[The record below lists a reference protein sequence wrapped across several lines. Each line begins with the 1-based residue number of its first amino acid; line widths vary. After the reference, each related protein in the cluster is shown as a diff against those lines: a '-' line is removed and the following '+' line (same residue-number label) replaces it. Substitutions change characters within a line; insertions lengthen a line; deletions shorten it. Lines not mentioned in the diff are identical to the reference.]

1 MNSQDL
7 PVANLLSLYQL
18 TAQDAELIIQNMRDT
33 LYRVDETGRLVY
45 VSPSAEELTG
55 YSRREL
61 IGMVVTDIYMYPE
74 KREEFLERLKT
85 GNGIL
90 DNYEVE
96 LRHKKGHGVWV
107 LINVRYFHDNH
118 GKLAGIEGII
128 RDITSR
134 KLTEQALDY
143 EREKAEVTL
152 KSIADGVITTDV
164 HGHIEYLNPTAT
176 TITGWQLAA
185 AKGMHIETVYHPI
198 SDSELLQVSNP
209 VTECLRTGNS
219 VMFTNIRLLTRQDGR
234 EFAIR
239 DSASPIRN
247 REGAI
252 IGVVLIIHDVTHIR
266 DMSQQL
272 AFQAS
277 HDAHT
282 GLLNR
287 RAFEQHVLQALEA
300 SHTQGIQ
307 HVLCYMDLDQFKI
320 INDTCG
326 HIAGD
331 TMLVQLAHT
340 MQSFVRDGDTIAR
353 LGGDEFGLLLE
364 NCPLERGLEIAEEI
378 RESIASFRFVWQE
391 KMFEI
396 GISIGMV
403 VLEQSSGDVT
413 DVLSKADSACFIAK
427 DKGRNCVY
435 IYQDEGKG
443 LSPQHREMHWAHEIQ
458 RAFQENYFCLYAQDI
473 VPLNGASERHCEILL
488 RINSGEELVP
498 PMAFIPAAERY
509 SLMQKID
516 RWVIQKTLLQL
527 AQMQAMQPLDR
538 IYSINLSGS
547 TIADAGFCNFL
558 LSALGEYGVPSQNLC
573 FEITETAAISNLTNA
588 IRLIGSVRDYG
599 CQFALDDF
607 GCGLSSFSYLKNL
620 PVQYLKIDGSFVRD
634 IHKDRINYSMVSAIN
649 NIGHVMGLKTIAEF
663 VESPAIMPKLREIG
677 VDYAQGNH
685 IGEPQPWACPSAVGG
700 AV

>member
-1 MNSQDL
+1 MSSQDL
-7 PVANLLSLYQL
+7 PLSLLSLYQL

-33 LYRVDETGRLVY
+33 LYRVDVSGRLVY

-55 YSRREL
+55 YTTNEL
-61 IGMVVTDIYMYPE
+61 IGTRVTDIYMYPE
-74 KREEFLERLKT
+74 KRAEFLERLRSAD
-85 GNGIL
+85 GYL

-96 LRHKKGHGVWV
+96 LRHKQGRGVWV
-107 LINVRYFHDNH
+107 LINVRYFHDDKGNV
-118 GKLAGIEGII
+118 AGIEGII

-143 EREKAEVTL
+143 EREKAQVTL

-164 HGHIEYLNPTAT
+164 HGHIEYLNPMAT
-176 TITGWQLAA
+176 TITGWQLSA
-185 AKGMHIETVYHPI
+185 AKGMAIETVYHPV
-198 SDSELLQVSNP
+198 SDVEIFQESNP
-209 VTECLRTGNS
+209 VTECMRTGES
-219 VMFTNIRLLTRQDGR
+219 VMFANIRTMTREDGR

-247 REGAI
+247 REGEI

-287 RAFEQHVLQALEA
+287 RAFEQRVLHALEA
-300 SHTQGIQ
+300 SHMHGVQ

-340 MQSFVRDGDTIAR
+340 MQSYVRDGDTIAR

-364 NCPLERGLEIAEEI
+364 NCPLERGVEIAEEI

-396 GISIGMV
+396 GISIGIV
-403 VLEQSSGDVT
+403 VLEQTSGDLT

-435 IYQDEGKG
+435 VYHEDEKG
-443 LSPQHREMHWAHEIQ
+443 LSAQHREMHWAHEIQ
-458 RAFQENYFCLYAQDI
+458 HAFQENYFCLFTQDI
-473 VPLNGASERHCEILL
+473 IPLNGGNERHSEILL
-488 RINSGEELVP
+488 RIDRNDELIP

-516 RWVIQKTLLQL
+516 RWVIQKTLMHLTQLQRPQGL
-527 AQMQAMQPLDR
+527 ER

-547 TIADAGFCNFL
+547 SIADAGFCDFL
-558 LSALGEYGVPSQNLC
+558 LHALDEYDIPGEHLC
-573 FEITETAAISNLTNA
+573 FEITETAAISNFVNA
-588 IRLIGSVRDYG
+588 TRLIRGVREKG

-620 PVQYLKIDGSFVRD
+620 PVQFLKIDGSFVRD
-634 IHKDRINYSMVSAIN
+634 IHTDNINFSMVSAIN

-663 VESPAIMPKLREIG
+663 VESASILPKLQEIG
-677 VDYAQGNH
+677 VDFAQGNH
-685 IGEPQPWACPSAVGG
+685 IGPPVRWYCPADTD
-700 AV
+700 

>member
-7 PVANLLSLYQL
+7 PVTTLLSLNQI

-33 LYRVDETGRLVY
+33 LYRVDAMGRLTY
-45 VSPSAEELTG
+45 VSPAVEELLDYTPK
-55 YSRREL
+55 EL
-61 IGMVVTDIYMYPE
+61 IGTLVTDYYMHPE
-74 KREEFLERLKT
+74 KRGEFLERLNEAK
-85 GNGIL
+85 GFL

-96 LRHKKGHGVWV
+96 LRHKSGHGVWV
-107 LINVRYFHDNH
+107 LINVRYFNDEQGNV
-118 GKLAGIEGII
+118 AGIEGII

-134 KLTEQALDY
+134 KLTEQALEF
-143 EREKAEVTL
+143 EREKAQVTL

-164 HGHIEYLNPTAT
+164 YGHIEYMNPMAS

-185 AKGMHIETVYHPI
+185 AKGLEIKTVYHPV
-198 SDSELLQVSNP
+198 SDSDVLQVLNP
-209 VTECLRTGNS
+209 VTECLRTGES
-219 VMFTNIRLLTRQDGR
+219 VMFANIRLLSRQDGK

-247 REGAI
+247 REAEI

-287 RAFEQHVLQALEA
+287 RAFEQRVLRALED
-300 SHTQGIQ
+300 SHKHGVK

-331 TMLVQLAHT
+331 MMLVQIAHT

-364 NCPLERGLEIAEEI
+364 NCPLERGVEIAEEV

-403 VLEQSSGDVT
+403 TLEQHSGDLT
-413 DVLSKADSACFIAK
+413 EVLSKADSACFIAK

-435 IYQDEGKG
+435 IYREEERG
-443 LSPQHREMHWAHEIQ
+443 LSYQHREMHWAHEIQ
-458 RAFQENYFCLYAQDI
+458 RAFQENHFCLYTQDI
-473 VPLNGASERHCEILL
+473 MPLNGNTDHHCEILI
-488 RINSGEELVP
+488 RINSGNELVP

-516 RWVIQKTLLQL
+516 RWVIQKTLNKLQQL
-527 AQMQAMQPLDR
+527 QQQGALDR

-547 TIADAGFCNFL
+547 SIADAGFCHFL
-558 LSALGEYGVPSQNLC
+558 LSALAEYNVSCSNIC
-573 FEITETAAISNLTNA
+573 FEITETTAISNMTNA
-588 IRLIGSVRDYG
+588 IKLISSVREHG
-599 CQFALDDF
+599 CHFALDDF
-607 GCGLSSFSYLKNL
+607 GCGLSSFSYLKNF

-634 IHKDRINYSMVSAIN
+634 VHKDRINYSMVEAIN

-663 VESPAIMPKLREIG
+663 VESPPILHKVEEIG
-677 VDYAQGNH
+677 LDYAQGNL
-685 IGEPQPWACPSAVGG
+685 IGVPSLWFCSSDAE
-700 AV
+700 

>member
-1 MNSQDL
+1 MKIQDIPAASVL
-7 PVANLLSLYQL
+7 DLNQI

-33 LYRVDETGRLVY
+33 LYRVDTTGRLIY
-45 VSPSAEELTG
+45 ASPSAEELLG
-55 YSRREL
+55 YIPDEL
-61 IGMVVTDIYMYPE
+61 VGTDVANLYMYPE
-74 KREEFLERLKT
+74 KRGEFLDRIKQ
-85 GNGIL
+85 GDGYL

-96 LRHKKGHGVWV
+96 LRHRNGSGIWV
-107 LINVRYFHDNH
+107 LINVRYFRNEQGDI
-118 GKLAGIEGII
+118 AGIEGII

-134 KLTEQALDY
+134 KLIEQALEF

-164 HGHIEYLNPTAT
+164 QGNIEYMNPMAC
-176 TITGWQLAA
+176 TITGWLLKDARGIQI
-185 AKGMHIETVYHPI
+185 KSVYHPE
-198 SDSELLQVSNP
+198 SDMDALQESNP
-209 VTECLRTGNS
+209 VMECTRTGES
-219 VMFTNIRLLTRQDGR
+219 VTIANIRIVRRRDGR

-247 REGAI
+247 RYGEM

-272 AFQAS
+272 AYQAS

-287 RAFEQHVLQALEA
+287 RAFEQRVLRALDD
-300 SHTQGIQ
+300 SHKRGVR

-331 TMLVQLAHT
+331 SMLMQIAQT
-340 MQSFVRDGDTIAR
+340 MQSFVREGDTLAR

-364 NCPLERGLEIAEEI
+364 NCPLQQGVDIAEEI
-378 RESIASFRFVWQE
+378 RESIAGFRFVWQE
-391 KMFEI
+391 KMFDI

-403 VLEQSSGDVT
+403 TLEPQSSDLT

-427 DKGRNCVY
+427 DKGRNRIY
-435 IYQDEGKG
+435 IYREEEEG
-443 LSPQHREMHWAHEIQ
+443 LSAQHREMHWAHEIQ
-458 RAFQENYFCLYAQDI
+458 RAFQDNHFRLYSQEI
-473 VPLNGASERHCEILL
+473 MPLSPGGRPHSEILL
-488 RINSGEELVP
+488 RIDNGDELVP

-516 RWVIQKTLLQL
+516 RWVIQTTLRYLSDL
-527 AQMQAMQPLDR
+527 YTEGELDR
-538 IYSINLSGS
+538 IYTINLSGS
-547 TIADAGFCNFL
+547 TIADADFAQFL
-558 LSALGEYGVPSQNLC
+558 LDSIATHSVPSHNLC
-573 FEITETAAISNLTNA
+573 FEITETAVISNMANA
-588 IRLIGSVRDYG
+588 IRLISRVRDQG
-599 CQFALDDF
+599 CLFALDDF
-607 GCGLSSFSYLKNL
+607 GCGLSSFTYLKNL

-634 IHKDRINYSMVSAIN
+634 MHRDRINFSMVEAIN
-649 NIGHVMGLKTIAEF
+649 KIGHVMGLQTIAEF
-663 VESPAIMPKLREIG
+663 VESSTLLDKLKDIG

-685 IGEPQPWACPSAVGG
+685 IGVPAVWL
-700 AV
+700 APAQLD

>member
-1 MNSQDL
+1 MSSQDIPASL
-7 PVANLLSLYQL
+7 LNLTELS
-18 TAQDAELIIQNMRDT
+18 AQDAALIIQTMRDT
-33 LYRVDETGRLVY
+33 LYRVDAAGRLVY

-55 YSRREL
+55 YTTNEL
-61 IGMVVTDIYMYPE
+61 IGTQVTNLYMHPE
-74 KREEFLERLKT
+74 KRDEFLERLKA
-85 GNGIL
+85 GEGYL

-96 LRHKKGHGVWV
+96 LRHKNGHGVWV
-107 LINVRYFHDNH
+107 LINVRYFHDEVGH
-118 GKLAGIEGII
+118 VAGIEGII

-134 KLTEQALDY
+134 KLIEQALDY
-143 EREKAEVTL
+143 EREKAQVTL

-164 HGHIEYLNPTAT
+164 NGRIEYMNPMAS
-176 TITGWQLAA
+176 TITGWQFAA
-185 AKGMHIETVYHPI
+185 AKGMAIETVYHPV
-198 SDSELLQVSNP
+198 SDSDIYQDINP
-209 VTECLRTGNS
+209 VTECLRSGES
-219 VMFTNIRLLTRQDGR
+219 VMFANIRTMTRQDGR

-239 DSASPIRN
+239 DSASPIRS
-247 REGAI
+247 REGEI

-287 RAFEQHVLQALEA
+287 RAFEQRVLHALES
-300 SHTQGIQ
+300 SHVHGAQ

-364 NCPLERGLEIAEEI
+364 NCPVERGLEIAEQI

-396 GISIGMV
+396 GISIGLV
-403 VLEQSSGDVT
+403 VLEQSSGDLT
-413 DVLSKADSACFIAK
+413 EVLSKADSACFIAK

-435 IYQDEGKG
+435 IYHEDETG
-443 LSPQHREMHWAHEIQ
+443 LSAQHREMHWAHEIQ
-458 RAFQENYFCLYAQDI
+458 HAFQENHFCLYTQDI
-473 VPLNGASERHCEILL
+473 IPLNDSHERHCEILL
-488 RINSGEELVP
+488 RINRDDELVL

-516 RWVIQKTLLQL
+516 RWVIQKTLMQL
-527 AQMQAMQPLDR
+527 TQMQRAQGLDR
-538 IYSINLSGS
+538 IYSVNLSGS
-547 TIADAGFCNFL
+547 SIADSSFCDFL
-558 LSALGEYGVPSQNLC
+558 LSALDEFDVPGRHLC
-573 FEITETAAISNLTNA
+573 FEITETAAISNLVNA
-588 IRLIGSVRDYG
+588 TRLIRSVSEHG

-634 IHKDRINYSMVSAIN
+634 IHTDNINFSMVAAIN

-663 VESPAIMPKLREIG
+663 VETPSILPKLKEIG
-677 VDYAQGNH
+677 VDFAQGNY
-685 IGEPQPWACPSAVGG
+685 IGKPERWYCPSETV
-700 AV
+700 

>member
-1 MNSQDL
+1 MKSQDL
-7 PVANLLSLYQL
+7 PVADLLSLYQL
-18 TAQDAELIIQNMRDT
+18 TAHDAELIIQNMRDT
-33 LYRVDETGRLVY
+33 LYRVDTMGRLVY

-55 YSRREL
+55 YTTQEL
-61 IGMVVTDIYMYPE
+61 IGTVVTDIYMYPE
-74 KREEFLERLKT
+74 KRVEFLERLNS
-85 GNGIL
+85 GEGYL

-107 LINVRYFHDNH
+107 LINVRYFHDSA
-118 GKLAGIEGII
+118 GAIAGIEGII
-128 RDITSR
+128 RDITNR
-134 KLTEQALDY
+134 KLTEQALEY
-143 EREKAEVTL
+143 EREKAQVTL

-164 HGHIEYLNPTAT
+164 HGRIEYLNPTAT
-176 TITGWQLAA
+176 TITGWQLTA
-185 AKGMHIETVYHPI
+185 AKGMNIETVYHPI
-198 SDSELLQVSNP
+198 SDSEVLQVSNP

-219 VMFTNIRLLTRQDGR
+219 VMFANIRLLTRQDGR

-247 REGAI
+247 RLGEI

-272 AFQAS
+272 AYQAS

-287 RAFEQHVLQALEA
+287 RAFEQRVLQALEA
-300 SHTQGIQ
+300 SHTHGVQ

-331 TMLVQLAHT
+331 TMLVQIAHT
-340 MQSFVRDGDTIAR
+340 MQSFVRDGDTFAR

-403 VLEQSSGDVT
+403 MLEQSSGDLT
-413 DVLSKADSACFIAK
+413 EVLSKADSACFIAK

-435 IYQDEGKG
+435 IYHEEEKG

-458 RAFQENYFCLYAQDI
+458 RAFQENFFCLYTQDI
-473 VPLNGASERHCEILL
+473 MSLNGGNERHCEILL
-488 RINSGEELVP
+488 RLNSGEELIP

-516 RWVIQKTLLQL
+516 RWVIQRTLLNL
-527 AQMQAMQPLDR
+527 AELQEIEPLDR

-547 TIADAGFCNFL
+547 AMADAGFCKFL
-558 LSALGEYGVPSQNLC
+558 LNALSEYGVPSKNLC
-573 FEITETAAISNLTNA
+573 FEITETAAISNMANA
-588 IRLIGSVRDYG
+588 IRLISSVREYG

-634 IHKDRINYSMVSAIN
+634 VHKDRINYSMLSAIN

-663 VESPAIMPKLREIG
+663 VESPAILPKLREIG
-677 VDYAQGNH
+677 VDYAQGNF
-685 IGEPQPWACPSAVGG
+685 IGAPQRWICPSDTE
-700 AV
+700 

>member
-1 MNSQDL
+1 MDDQDL
-7 PVANLLSLYQL
+7 SVISRLSLHQL
-18 TAQDAELIIQNMRDT
+18 SAQDAELIIQNMRDT
-33 LYRVDETGRLVY
+33 LYRVDVTGRLVY

-55 YSRREL
+55 YTTTEL
-61 IGMVVTDIYMYPE
+61 IGTPVSDFYMHPE
-74 KREEFLERLKT
+74 KRGEFLERLNAS
-85 GNGIL
+85 NGAL

-96 LRHKKGHGVWV
+96 LRHKQGHGVWV
-107 LINVRYFHDNH
+107 LINVRYFHDGN
-118 GKLAGIEGII
+118 GNVAGIEGII

-134 KLTEQALDY
+134 KLTEQALEF
-143 EREKAEVTL
+143 EREKAQVTL

-164 HGHIEYLNPTAT
+164 RGHIEYMNPMAS
-176 TITGWQLAA
+176 TITGWQAAA
-185 AKGMHIETVYHPI
+185 AKGIEIETVYHPV
-198 SDSELLQVSNP
+198 SDGEVVPEVSNP
-209 VTECLRTGNS
+209 VTECLRSGES
-219 VMFTNIRLLTRQDGR
+219 VMFANIRLLTRTDGR

-247 REGAI
+247 QEGEI

-277 HDAHT
+277 NDAHT
-282 GLLNR
+282 GMLNR
-287 RAFEQHVLQALEA
+287 RAFEQRVLHALEG
-300 SHTQGIQ
+300 SHKHGEQ

-331 TMLVQLAHT
+331 TMLVQLAHI

-353 LGGDEFGLLLE
+353 IGGDEFGLLLE
-364 NCPLERGLEIAEEI
+364 NCPVERGVDIAEEI
-378 RESIASFRFVWQE
+378 RESIANFRFVWQD

-396 GISIGMV
+396 GISIGIL
-403 VLEQSSGDVT
+403 VLEQTSGDLT
-413 DVLSKADSACFIAK
+413 EVLSKADSACFIAK

-435 IYQDEGKG
+435 IYHEDEKG

-458 RAFQENYFCLYAQDI
+458 RAFQENYFCLYTQEITPFAQG
-473 VPLNGASERHCEILL
+473 NERHSEILL
-488 RINSGEELVP
+488 RINSGDEIVP

-527 AQMQAMQPLDR
+527 TQLRSKQALDR

-547 TIADAGFCNFL
+547 TIADAGFCDFL
-558 LSALGEYGVPSQNLC
+558 LNTLGECEVPGKNLC
-573 FEITETAAISNLTNA
+573 FEITETAAISNLANA
-588 IRLIGSVRDYG
+588 IRLINSVRELD

-634 IHKDRINYSMVSAIN
+634 IHQDRINLSMVEAIN

-663 VESPAIMPKLREIG
+663 VENKAIFTRLEKIG
-677 VDYAQGNH
+677 VDYAQGNYVGIPERWH
-685 IGEPQPWACPSAVGG
+685 CPSGFE
-700 AV
+700 

>member
-1 MNSQDL
+1 MDNRDLSVVSQ
-7 PVANLLSLYQL
+7 LSLHQL
-18 TAQDAELIIQNMRDT
+18 SAQDAELIIQTMRDT
-33 LYRVDETGRLVY
+33 LYRVDSTGRLVY

-55 YSRREL
+55 YTTKEL
-61 IGMVVTDIYMYPE
+61 IGTPVTDFYMHPE
-74 KREEFLERLKT
+74 KRDEFLERLRTSK
-85 GNGIL
+85 GSLN
-90 DNYEVE
+90 NYEVE
-96 LRHKKGHGVWV
+96 LRHKQGHGVWV
-107 LINVRYFHDNH
+107 LINVRYFHD
-118 GKLAGIEGII
+118 GKGHVAGIEGII

-134 KLTEQALDY
+134 KLTEQALEF
-143 EREKAEVTL
+143 EREKAQVTL

-164 HGHIEYLNPTAT
+164 HGHIEYMNPMAS
-176 TITGWQLAA
+176 TITGWQAAA
-185 AKGMHIETVYHPI
+185 AKGIEIETVYHPI
-198 SDSELLQVSNP
+198 ADSEVVQEVSNP
-209 VTECLRTGNS
+209 VTECLRSGES
-219 VMFTNIRLLTRQDGR
+219 VMFTNIRLLMRPDGR

-247 REGAI
+247 QEGEI

-282 GLLNR
+282 GMLNR
-287 RAFEQHVLQALEA
+287 RAFEQRVLRALER
-300 SHTQGIQ
+300 SHKHGEQ

-364 NCPLERGLEIAEEI
+364 NCPLQRGLNIAEEI
-378 RESIASFRFVWQE
+378 RESIANFRFVWQD

-403 VLEQSSGDVT
+403 VLEQTSGDLT
-413 DVLSKADSACFIAK
+413 EVLSKADSACFIAK

-435 IYQDEGKG
+435 IYREEEKG
-443 LSPQHREMHWAHEIQ
+443 LSHQHREMHWAHEIQ

-473 VPLNGASERHCEILL
+473 MPLNGGNEGHCEILIRL
-488 RINSGEELVP
+488 NSGDEIVP

-527 AQMQAMQPLDR
+527 AQLRSKQALDR

-547 TIADAGFCNFL
+547 TIADAGFCDFL
-558 LSALGEYGVPSQNLC
+558 LNTLDEYGVPGENLC
-573 FEITETAAISNLTNA
+573 FEITETAAISNLANA
-588 IRLIGSVRDYG
+588 IRLINRVREQG

-620 PVQYLKIDGSFVRD
+620 PVQYLKIDGSFVSD
-634 IHKDRINYSMVSAIN
+634 IHKDRINLSMVEAIN

-663 VESPAIMPKLREIG
+663 VENKAILSRLEKIG
-677 VDYAQGNH
+677 VDYAQGYY
-685 IGEPQPWACPSAVGG
+685 IGHPERWVCPSDAE
-700 AV
+700 

>member
-1 MNSQDL
+1 MSSPDL
-7 PVANLLSLYQL
+7 PVTTLLNLHQL

-33 LYRVDETGRLVY
+33 LYRVDTAGRLVY
-45 VSPSAEELTG
+45 VSPAAEELTG
-55 YSRREL
+55 YTTKEL
-61 IGMVVTDIYMYPE
+61 IGTVVTDIYMYPE
-74 KREEFLERLKT
+74 KREEFLDQLR
-85 GNGIL
+85 GANGYL

-96 LRHKKGHGVWV
+96 LRHKQGHGVWV
-107 LINVRYFHDNH
+107 LINVRNFLDDKGNV
-118 GKLAGIEGII
+118 AGIEGII

-134 KLTEQALDY
+134 KLMEQALEF
-143 EREKAEVTL
+143 EREKAQVTL

-164 HGHIEYLNPTAT
+164 HGRIEYMNPMAA

-185 AKGMHIETVYHPI
+185 AKGMAIETVYHPV
-198 SDSELLQVSNP
+198 SDSDIYQDTNP
-209 VTECLRTGNS
+209 VTECLHTGDS
-219 VMFTNIRLLTRQDGR
+219 VMFANIRLLRREDGR

-239 DSASPIRN
+239 DSASPIRS
-247 REGAI
+247 REGET

-287 RAFEQHVLQALEA
+287 RAFEQKVLHALEL

-331 TMLVQLAHT
+331 TMLVQIAHT
-340 MQSFVRDGDTIAR
+340 MQAFVRDGDTIAR

-364 NCPLERGLEIAEEI
+364 NCPLERGIEIAEEV

-396 GISIGMV
+396 GISIGMI
-403 VLEQSSGDVT
+403 VLEQSSGELSE
-413 DVLSKADSACFIAK
+413 VLSKADSACFIAK
-427 DKGRNCVY
+427 DKGRNRVY
-435 IYQDEGKG
+435 IYHEDEKG
-443 LSPQHREMHWAHEIQ
+443 LSAQHREMHWAHEIQ
-458 RAFQENYFCLYAQDI
+458 HAFQENHFCLYTQDI
-473 VPLNGASERHCEILL
+473 VPLNGDNQAHSEILL
-488 RINSGEELVP
+488 RIKRDDELIL

-516 RWVIQKTLLQL
+516 RWVIQKTLMQLSKLQSN
-527 AQMQAMQPLDR
+527 QALDR

-547 TIADAGFCNFL
+547 SIADSGFCDFL
-558 LSALGEYGVPSQNLC
+558 LGALAEYDVPCTNLC
-573 FEITETAAISNLTNA
+573 FEITETAAISNLVNA
-588 IRLIGSVRDYG
+588 TRLIRSVRDQG

-634 IHKDRINYSMVSAIN
+634 IHTDNINFSMVAAIN

-663 VESPAIMPKLREIG
+663 VESPAILPKLEEIG
-677 VDYAQGNH
+677 VDFAQGNH
-685 IGEPQPWACPSAVGG
+685 IGCPERWLCSSDAD
-700 AV
+700 